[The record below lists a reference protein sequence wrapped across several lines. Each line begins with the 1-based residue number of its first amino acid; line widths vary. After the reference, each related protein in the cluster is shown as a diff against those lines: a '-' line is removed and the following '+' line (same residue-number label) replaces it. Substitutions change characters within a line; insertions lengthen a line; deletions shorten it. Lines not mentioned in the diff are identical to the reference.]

1 MKNKLCRLLII
12 FFVSC
17 LFGGCNYRVS
27 VDTYSNS
34 SGGFDQ
40 SVTLPIN
47 PNKEKFSMINSS
59 RTEEDGI
66 VTITYVFKLEEE

>member
-17 LFGGCNYRVS
+17 LLGGCNYRVS